1 MKKEMT
7 KEKPNSMFGSEEHA
21 EKEPMET
28 EHEET
33 LGGEHPESNATGE
46 PVHPKLQ
53 ELMAKLGEPEEEPLM
68 PHKVVGI
75 KKK

>member
-7 KEKPNSMFGSEEHA
+7 KPKSMFESEELK
-21 EKEPMET
+21 EKEPMKT
-28 EHEET
+28 EHEEN
-33 LGGEHPESNATGE
+33 LGGEHPQEDAAGQ

>member
-7 KEKPNSMFGSEEHA
+7 KPKSMFESEGHEPE
-21 EKEPMET
+21 EKIESEQN
-28 EHEET
+28 
-33 LGGEHPESNATGE
+33 LGGEHKEQDATGE

-75 KKK
+75 KKKK